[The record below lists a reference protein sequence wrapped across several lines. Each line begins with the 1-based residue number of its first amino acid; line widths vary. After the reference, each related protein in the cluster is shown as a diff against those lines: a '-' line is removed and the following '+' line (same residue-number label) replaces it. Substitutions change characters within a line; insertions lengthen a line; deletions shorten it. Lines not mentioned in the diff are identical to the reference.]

1 LQLDEYRSTDLIEK
15 VILFGVFV
23 VVPLGLSITNL
34 PDNSSRFYQWSILLQ
49 PFSAAAAALSLIL
62 ETGLTAALL
71 AVLTLALHLL
81 VALFGLSRLLPR
93 GLLPIEELSI
103 DAGLLYLPVAGFWFV
118 VYRLGIQPF
127 GFGETIILLTVV
139 HFHFAG
145 FATPII
151 AGMTGRLLS
160 PYPRFRMPLRLVIVA
175 IISSMPLVALGITFI
190 PIVAIVGALILTV
203 GTTVLAVITLGWVQQ
218 LMPTVV
224 MRIALIVSSLAN
236 CAAMVMACLYAYS
249 IVSKTLI
256 FDIPT
261 MARLHGLLN
270 AFGFVG
276 CSLLVWSLV
285 RPSIRPTSSSP
296 W

>member
-1 LQLDEYRSTDLIEK
+1 
-15 VILFGVFV
+15 
-23 VVPLGLSITNL
+23 
-34 PDNSSRFYQWSILLQ
+34 
-49 PFSAAAAALSLIL
+49 SAAAAALSLIL

-118 VYRLGIQPF
+118 VYRLGIQPV

-160 PYPRFRMPLRLVIVA
+160 PYPRFRMPLRLV
-175 IISSMPLVALGITFI
+175 
-190 PIVAIVGALILTV
+190 
-203 GTTVLAVITLGWVQQ
+203 
-218 LMPTVV
+218 
-224 MRIALIVSSLAN
+224 
-236 CAAMVMACLYAYS
+236 
-249 IVSKTLI
+249 
-256 FDIPT
+256 
-261 MARLHGLLN
+261 
-270 AFGFVG
+270 
-276 CSLLVWSLV
+276 
-285 RPSIRPTSSSP
+285 
-296 W
+296 